1 MDIKGK
7 FDHFNINVTDLEK
20 SIRFYRDALG
30 LRDHRRKEAS
40 DGSFVLV
47 YLTDSASSF
56 LLELLGSRTIPNHT
70 NWARTKAICVFA

>member
-56 LLELLGSRTIPNHT
+56 YGG
-70 NWARTKAICVFA
+70 